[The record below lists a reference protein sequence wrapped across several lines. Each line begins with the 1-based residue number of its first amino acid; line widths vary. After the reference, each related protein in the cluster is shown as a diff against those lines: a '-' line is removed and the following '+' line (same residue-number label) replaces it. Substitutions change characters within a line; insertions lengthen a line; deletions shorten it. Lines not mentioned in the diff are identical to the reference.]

1 MIRTEQD
8 AADGMAGQYD
18 AGVERFERVRD
29 DGARVRRRVEANGA
43 GGRRQEEIRPRTVD
57 DAH

>member
-43 GGRRQEEIRPRTVD
+43 RGRRQEEIRPRTVD